1 MLVRL
6 TTGATLV
13 FRLID
18 DIGSF
23 FRRERPAG
31 LLRLGSDVWVIEGGC
46 GGGKEEEEGETDHL
60 GEYGEPFRHSTIRF
74 IESGIS

>member
-6 TTGATLV
+6 TTWATLV

-18 DIGSF
+18 DIGPF

-31 LLRLGSDVWVIEGGC
+31 LLRLGGDVGVIESGS
-46 GGGKEEEEGETDHL
+46 GGGNEEEEGGTDHL
-60 GEYGEPFRHSTIRF
+60 G
-74 IESGIS
+74 